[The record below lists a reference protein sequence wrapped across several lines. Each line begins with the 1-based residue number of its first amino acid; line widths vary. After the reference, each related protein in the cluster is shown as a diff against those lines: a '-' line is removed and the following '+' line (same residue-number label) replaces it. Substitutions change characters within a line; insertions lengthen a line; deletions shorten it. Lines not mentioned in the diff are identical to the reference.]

1 MQLFVLCAIN
11 MLQTTKYFDQVFC
24 TIYALK
30 CGKIMAVVHLTH
42 CCAFGCYFQVLSV
55 HLAGS
60 VWMYLMIMQDFLV
73 SFHSFLL
80 FEV

>member
-1 MQLFVLCAIN
+1 
-11 MLQTTKYFDQVFC
+11 
-24 TIYALK
+24 
-30 CGKIMAVVHLTH
+30 MAVVHLTL

-73 SFHSFLL
+73 SFHSFWL

>member
-1 MQLFVLCAIN
+1 
-11 MLQTTKYFDQVFC
+11 
-24 TIYALK
+24 
-30 CGKIMAVVHLTH
+30 MAVVHLTH
-42 CCAFGCYFQVLSV
+42 CCAFVCYFQVLSV

-73 SFHSFLL
+73 SFHSFL